1 MNVKKMIAMICAIG
15 FLVASCKKDA
25 DAPSPSPC
33 NTSNPDF
40 FSLYSVTAQN
50 QQCIDHHIY
59 DSEVHS
65 YSFEV
70 SVPKTICSIGY
81 QSQPSISQTPYL
93 FEIWDSIANTIVYSG
108 SHIFSATATSYA
120 SIPPLSLI
128 PNHTYT
134 VKRIQTNYTM
144 YNDIIGRIIHKPQFQ
159 QMQFPIMQGSLK
171 ITSSRFYGSSSVLID
186 AAIPCIDLVYQ

>member
-1 MNVKKMIAMICAIG
+1 MKVKVMISMICAIG
-15 FLVASCKKDA
+15 MFLVSCTKDA
-25 DAPSPSPC
+25 DDTSPIPC

-40 FSLYSVTAQN
+40 FSLYSITAQN
-50 QQCIDHHIY
+50 QQCIDQHIY

-70 SVPKTICSIGY
+70 NVPKTICSIGY
-81 QSQPSISQTPYL
+81 QSQPAISQTPYL
-93 FEIWDSIANTIVYSG
+93 FEIWDSVANTIVYSG
-108 SHIFSATATSYA
+108 SHVFSATATSYA

-134 VKRIQTNYTM
+134 VKRIQTNYTL

-159 QMQFPIMQGSLK
+159 QMQFPIMQGALK
-171 ITSSRFYGSSSVLID
+171 ITSSRCYGNSSILID

>member
-1 MNVKKMIAMICAIG
+1 MISMICAIG
-15 FLVASCKKDA
+15 MFLVSCTKDA
-25 DAPSPSPC
+25 DDTSPIPC

-40 FSLYSVTAQN
+40 FSLYSITAQN
-50 QQCIDHHIY
+50 QQCVDQHIY

-70 SVPKTICSIGY
+70 NVPKTICSIGY
-81 QSQPSISQTPYL
+81 QSQPAISQTPYL
-93 FEIWDSIANTIVYSG
+93 FEIWDSVANTIVYSG
-108 SHIFSATATSYA
+108 SHVFSATATSYA

-134 VKRIQTNYTM
+134 VKRIQTNYTL

-159 QMQFPIMQGSLK
+159 QMQFPIMQGALK
-171 ITSSRFYGSSSVLID
+171 ITSSRCYGNSSILID

>member
-1 MNVKKMIAMICAIG
+1 MKVKVMISMICAIG
-15 FLVASCKKDA
+15 MFLVSCTKDA
-25 DAPSPSPC
+25 DDTSPIPC

-40 FSLYSVTAQN
+40 FSLYSITAQN
-50 QQCIDHHIY
+50 QQCVDQHIY

-70 SVPKTICSIGY
+70 NVPKTICSIGY
-81 QSQPSISQTPYL
+81 QSQPAISQTPYL
-93 FEIWDSIANTIVYSG
+93 FEIWDSVANTIVYSG
-108 SHIFSATATSYA
+108 SHVFSATATSYA

-134 VKRIQTNYTM
+134 VKRIQTNYTL

-159 QMQFPIMQGSLK
+159 QMQFPIMQGALK
-171 ITSSRFYGSSSVLID
+171 ITSSRCYGNSSILID

>member
-1 MNVKKMIAMICAIG
+1 MKVKVMISMICAIG
-15 FLVASCKKDA
+15 MFVVSCTKDA
-25 DAPSPSPC
+25 DGTSPIPC

-40 FSLYSVTAQN
+40 FSLYSITAQN
-50 QQCIDHHIY
+50 QQCLDQHMY

-70 SVPKTICSIGY
+70 NVPKTICSIGY
-81 QSQPSISQTPYL
+81 QSQPAISQTPYL
-93 FEIWDSIANTIVYSG
+93 FEIWDSVANTIVYSG
-108 SHIFSATATSYA
+108 SHVFSATATSYA

-144 YNDIIGRIIHKPQFQ
+144 FHEIIGRIIYKPQFQ
-159 QMQFPIMQGSLK
+159 QMQFPIMQGALK
-171 ITSSRFYGSSSVLID
+171 ITSSRFYGNAGILID

>member
-1 MNVKKMIAMICAIG
+1 MKVKVLISMICAIG
-15 FLVASCKKDA
+15 MFVVSCTKDA
-25 DAPSPSPC
+25 DGTSPIPC

-40 FSLYSVTAQN
+40 FSLYSITAQN
-50 QQCIDHHIY
+50 QQCIDQHMY

-70 SVPKTICSIGY
+70 NVPKTICSIGY
-81 QSQPSISQTPYL
+81 QSQPAISQTPYL
-93 FEIWDSIANTIVYSG
+93 FEIWDSVANTIVYSG
-108 SHIFSATATSYA
+108 SHVFSSTATSYA

-144 YNDIIGRIIHKPQFQ
+144 FHEIIGRIIYKPQFQ
-159 QMQFPIMQGSLK
+159 QMQFPIMQGALK
-171 ITSSRFYGSSSVLID
+171 ITSSRFYGNAGILID

>member
-1 MNVKKMIAMICAIG
+1 MNVKKMIIMICAIG
-15 FLVASCKKDA
+15 FLVASCKKD
-25 DAPSPSPC
+25 PVGTQKTPC
-33 NTSNPDF
+33 ITANPDF
-40 FSLYSVTAQN
+40 FSLYSVTTQN
-50 QQCIDHHIY
+50 QQCIDQHMY

-81 QSQPSISQTPYL
+81 QSQPAISQTPYL
-93 FEIWDSIANTIVYSG
+93 FEIWDSVANTIVYSG
-108 SHIFSATATSYA
+108 SHVFSATAMSYA

-144 YNDIIGRIIHKPQFQ
+144 FNEIIGRIIHKPQFQ

-171 ITSSRFYGSSSVLID
+171 ITSSRFYGNAGLLID
-186 AAIPCIDLVYQ
+186 RAIPCIDIVYQ